1 MKSIC
6 IPSLPKFAIVAALI
20 FNCTASFAGSGGKNN
35 RPVTTVVKNIQSA
48 YNWSMTKDTATGS
61 GVSTGTMALVSQP
74 SISGAARQFGISFQ
88 NSAGERYW
96 SVFGADTVV
105 TNFTYDTK
113 VYIAA
118 PSTDIANLEFDMN
131 QVMANGQTVIF
142 GVQCDGYSSTWDYT
156 TNAGTPASPVD
167 QWIHSTAPCNPQK
180 WATNSWHH
188 LVINYSRDSAGNV
201 TYKNVALDGVVQQIN
216 ETVPSAFALGWAQ
229 VLLTNFQIDG
239 MGGYGSATVYLDQL
253 TITRW

>member
-1 MKSIC
+1 MQSIYS
-6 IPSLPKFAIVAALI
+6 PSLRLTVAAALI
-20 FNCTASFAGSGGKNN
+20 LTCLTSSAKNPRSQATA
-35 RPVTTVVKNIQSA
+35 VKNIQSA
-48 YNWSMTKDTATGS
+48 YTWSMVQDGATS
-61 GVSTGTMALVSQP
+61 GVSTGTMALVSNP
-74 SISGAARQFGISFQ
+74 SISGAARQFGITFQ

-96 SVFGADTVV
+96 SVFGADTAP
-105 TNFTYDTK
+105 TNFTYDVK
-113 VYIAA
+113 GYIAS

-131 QVMANGQTVIF
+131 QVMTNGQTVIF

-156 TNAGTPASPVD
+156 TNAGTPDYPVD
-167 QWIHSTAPCNPQK
+167 QWLHSTAPCNPQK
-180 WATNSWHH
+180 WTTNTWHH

-201 TYKNVALDGVVQQIN
+201 TYKNVSLDGIVQQIN
-216 ETVPSAFALGWAQ
+216 ETVPSAFALRWAT

>member
-1 MKSIC
+1 MCVLPLRLTTAVALLISSI
-6 IPSLPKFAIVAALI
+6 PA
-20 FNCTASFAGSGGKNN
+20 TAKPN
-35 RPVTTVVKNIQSA
+35 RPQTTAVKNIQSA
-48 YNWSMTKDTATGS
+48 YTWSMVQDGATG
-61 GVSTGTMALVSQP
+61 GVSSGTMALVSKP
-74 SISGAARQFGISFQ
+74 SISGASRQFGITFQ

-96 SVFGADTVV
+96 SVFGADTVA
-105 TNFTYDTK
+105 TNFTYDVK

-156 TNAGTPASPVD
+156 TNAGTPDYPID
-167 QWIHSTAPCNPQK
+167 QWLHSTAPCNPQQ
-180 WATNSWHH
+180 WTTNTWHH

-201 TYKNVALDGVVQQIN
+201 TYKNVSLDGFVQQIN

>member
-1 MKSIC
+1 MKLIC
-6 IPSLPKFAIVAALI
+6 IFPQRLAVAMALI
-20 FNCTASFAGSGGKNN
+20 PFCLAASAKNS
-35 RPVTTVVKNIQSA
+35 RPQTTIVKNIQSA
-48 YNWSMTKDTATGS
+48 YTWSMTQDGATNGI
-61 GVSTGTMALVSQP
+61 STGTMALVRKP

-96 SVFGADTVV
+96 SVFGTDTVA
-105 TNFTYDTK
+105 TNFTYDVK
-113 VYIAA
+113 VYIAS

-156 TNAGTPASPVD
+156 TNAGTPDYPVD
-167 QWIHSTAPCNPQK
+167 QWLPSTAPCNPQT
-180 WATNSWHH
+180 WTTNTWHH
-188 LVINYSRDSAGNV
+188 LVINYSRDSVGNI
-201 TYKNVALDGVVQQIN
+201 TYKNVSLDGILQQIN
-216 ETVPSAFALGWAQ
+216 ETVPSAFALNWAS

-253 TITRW
+253 TVTRW

>member
-6 IPSLPKFAIVAALI
+6 TPSLPQFLTTAALI
-20 FNCTASFAGSGGKNN
+20 LTCTASFAGSAGKNS
-35 RPVTTVVKNIQSA
+35 RRVTTTVKNIQSV
-48 YNWSMTKDTATGS
+48 YTWSMTQDAATN
-61 GVSTGTMALVSQP
+61 GVATGTMALVSNP

-96 SVFGADTVV
+96 SVFGKDTAA
-105 TNFTYDTK
+105 TNFTYDVK
-113 VYIAA
+113 VYIAS

-156 TNAGTPASPVD
+156 TNAGTPDYPID
-167 QWIHSTAPCNPQK
+167 QWLHSTTPCNPQK
-180 WATNSWHH
+180 WSTNSWHH
-188 LVINYSRDSAGNV
+188 LVINYSRDSSGNV
-201 TYKNVALDGVVQQIN
+201 TYKNVSLDNVVQQIN
-216 ETVPSAFALGWAQ
+216 ETVPSSFALGWAQ

-239 MGGYGSATVYLDQL
+239 MGAYGSATVYLDQL
-253 TITRW
+253 TISRW

>member
-1 MKSIC
+1 MQSISF
-6 IPSLPKFAIVAALI
+6 PSLRLTAAAALI
-20 FNCTASFAGSGGKNN
+20 LSSFAAAAKPN
-35 RPVTTVVKNIQSA
+35 RPVTTTVKNIQSA
-48 YNWSMTKDTATGS
+48 FTWSMVQDGATG
-61 GVSTGTMALVSQP
+61 GVSTGTMSLVRRP
-74 SISGAARQFGISFQ
+74 SISGAARQFGITFQ

-96 SVFGADTVV
+96 SVFGADTAV
-105 TNFTYDTK
+105 TNFTYDVK
-113 VYIAA
+113 VYIAS

-156 TNAGTPASPVD
+156 TNAGTPDYPVD
-167 QWIHSTAPCNPQK
+167 QWLHSTAPCNPQK
-180 WATNSWHH
+180 WTTNTWHH
-188 LVINYSRDSAGNV
+188 LVISYSRDSAGNV
-201 TYKNVALDGVVQQIN
+201 TYKNVSLDGVLQQIN

-253 TITRW
+253 TVTRW

>member
-1 MKSIC
+1 MKLIC
-6 IPSLPKFAIVAALI
+6 FPPLRLTAAAALV
-20 FNCTASFAGSGGKNN
+20 FACVSAHAKSN
-35 RPVTTVVKNIQSA
+35 RPQTTTVKNIQSA
-48 YNWSMTKDTATGS
+48 YTWSMVQDGATG
-61 GVSTGTMALVSQP
+61 GVSTGTMALVSKP

-96 SVFGADTVV
+96 SVFGNDTAV
-105 TNFTYDTK
+105 TNFTYDVK
-113 VYIAA
+113 VYIAS

-156 TNAGTPASPVD
+156 TNAGTPDYPVD
-167 QWIHSTAPCNPQK
+167 QWLHSTAACNPQQ
-180 WATNSWHH
+180 WTTNTSHH
-188 LVINYSRDSAGNV
+188 LVINYSRDIAGNV
-201 TYKNVALDGVVQQIN
+201 TYKNVSLDNFVQQIN

-239 MGGYGSATVYLDQL
+239 MGGYGTATVYLDQL
-253 TITRW
+253 NITRW

>member
-1 MKSIC
+1 MKLTC
-6 IPSLPKFAIVAALI
+6 VPSLQLAAAATLVLA
-20 FNCTASFAGSGGKNN
+20 CTTVSAKNT
-35 RPVTTVVKNIQSA
+35 RPVTTTVKNIQSA
-48 YNWSMTKDTATGS
+48 YTWSMVQDGATG
-61 GVSTGTMALVSQP
+61 GVSTGTMALVSKP
-74 SISGAARQFGISFQ
+74 STSGAARQFGISFQ

-96 SVFGADTVV
+96 SVFGADPAPA
-105 TNFTYDTK
+105 NFTYDVK
-113 VYIAA
+113 VYIAS

-156 TNAGTPASPVD
+156 TNAGTPDYPVD
-167 QWIHSTAPCNPQK
+167 QWLHSTAPCNPQK
-180 WATNSWHH
+180 WTTNTWHH

-201 TYKNVALDGVVQQIN
+201 TYKNVSLDGVLQQIN
-216 ETVPSAFALGWAQ
+216 ETVPSAFALRWAQ

-239 MGGYGSATVYLDQL
+239 LGGYGSATVYLDQL